1 MKNPFHSQ
9 GKCILGCTWYM
20 IANYCITKYT
30 KDALGKEMLFVP
42 NVSKTNLTNNQN
54 SYLVMQLQEYFKKV
68 FYTFWRYRC

>member
-1 MKNPFHSQ
+1 M
-9 GKCILGCTWYM
+9 
-20 IANYCITKYT
+20 AKYT

-68 FYTFWRYRC
+68 FYTF